1 MSAPSPTC
9 PRLSLLVLALAA
21 CGDPLVGPSYVGTPE
36 LEVHGVVRQA
46 NSRIPSA
53 HGALRLSVFWIGAV
67 GGGGGG
73 VEQEARLESGLAE
86 YSMKLFDAPA
96 EGASGFGSLM
106 PDSPLALGVIA
117 LYADKNENGRLD
129 LDADLLLGASAQHL
143 VVFAGRAIAAGSPA
157 AALLGPLG
165 AGYHV
170 VEHDR
175 PSLCHF
181 VDAARC
187 APEGG
192 LVEVARP
199 STVALTL
206 WELPEQV
213 VVPAPALAGG
223 TVWSLS
229 P

>member
-1 MSAPSPTC
+1 MSG
-9 PRLSLLVLALAA
+9 PRFSLLVLALAG

-36 LEVHGVVRQA
+36 LEVHGVVMQA
-46 NSRIPSA
+46 NARIPSA

-67 GGGGGG
+67 GGGGGA

-96 EGASGFGSLM
+96 AEASGFGALM
-106 PDSPLALGVIA
+106 PDSSLALGVIA
-117 LYADKNENGRLD
+117 LYADKDEDGRLD
-129 LDADLLLGASAQHL
+129 LGADLLLGASAQHL
-143 VVFAGRAIAAGSPA
+143 VVFAGRAIAPGSPA

-170 VEHDR
+170 VQHDR
-175 PSLCHF
+175 PSSCHF

-192 LVEVARP
+192 LVEVVRP

-206 WELPEQV
+206 WQFPEEV
-213 VVPAPALAGG
+213 VVPAPALASG
-223 TVWSLS
+223 TIWSLS